1 MKKKKFLISLR
12 ILKKTGVKKNYFE
25 WLNDQEITKYLDVKK
40 CESIEY
46 LKNYVNDIYKSDN
59 EFLFGI
65 YKNKK
70 HVGNIKAKINFKQ
83 NVSELGYLIDKHF
96 TNQGIAT
103 EAIRKI
109 IFFVKRK
116 NIGNILV
123 ALNKKNIPSSKIL
136 LKNKFYKTNK
146 TFHLKKRKGFDYY
159 LLKC

>member
-1 MKKKKFLISLR
+1 MKKKNFFVRLR
-12 ILKKTGVKKNYFE
+12 ILKRSGVTKNYFK
-25 WLNDQEITKYLDVKK
+25 WLNDKETTKYLDVKK
-40 CESIEY
+40 YDSIEH
-46 LKNYVNDIYKSDN
+46 LKNYVNKIHKSDN

-70 HVGNIKAKINFKQ
+70 HVGNIKAKINFKE
-83 NVSELGYLIDKHF
+83 NISELGYLIDKNF
-96 TNQGIAT
+96 KNQGIAT

-123 ALNKKNIPSSKIL
+123 AVNKKNISSSKVL